1 MNDHDKDTLAQFANH
16 PGWTLWNDLDKAAR
30 DKYMTDLAN
39 KLFSL
44 PANEPLDQQELA
56 FQRGRWRGRRE
67 LLNEIRLKGRNQ
79 KEGDPA

>member
-1 MNDHDKDTLAQFANH
+1 MNDHEKDTLAQWANH
-16 PGWTLWNDLDKAAR
+16 PGWELWNQIDRAAR
-30 DKYMTDLAN
+30 DKHMVDLAN
-39 KLFSL
+39 KLFAL
-44 PANEPLDQQELA
+44 PADAEIDQMDLA